1 MWGRTAKILK
11 LNEQGLSLE
20 QIAKEMSCTKSN
32 IVQTLKRYRE
42 WNRTVAPIPKA
53 HHEWVVRKAREQHML
68 PQLFVAKMLVDAI
81 DKELENGD

>member
-1 MWGRTAKILK
+1 MWGRTAKILA
-11 LNEQGLSLE
+11 LNEAGKTYDE
-20 QIAKEMSCTKSN
+20 IATEIGCTKSN
-32 IVQTLKRYRE
+32 ISQTLKRHRD

-53 HHEWVVRKAREQHML
+53 HHEWVVRKAREQRML